1 MAVAEYPAL
10 VEGAKPHVPAS
21 APDCMWLSGLELLEV
36 KPEINFV
43 NVGERCNV
51 AGSRKF
57 LRLINEKKYTFLT
70 DNGVFSK
77 KGLDFGTRTLLE
89 TLKIDEIKGNVLD
102 FGCGYGPI
110 GIYIKTNTN
119 SCVDM
124 VDINKRSIHLAKEN
138 AKINKADVNIF
149 ESNIYSNVT
158 KKYDYIITNPP
169 IRVGK
174 KILYQILFEAKE
186 HLNKNGELW
195 LVVSKD
201 QGAKSLL
208 KDLEK
213 EYTVKVEN
221 KNKGFYIISAINN

>member
-1 MAVAEYPAL
+1 MNHYFTNQ
-10 VEGAKPHVPAS
+10 
-21 APDCMWLSGLELLEV
+21 ELKSNIKE
-36 KPEINFV
+36 FT
-43 NVGERCNV
+43 
-51 AGSRKF
+51 A
-57 LRLINEKKYTFLT
+57 LINEKKYTFLT

-89 TLKIDEIKGNVLD
+89 TLKIEEIKGNVLD

-124 VDINKRSIHLAKEN
+124 VDINKRSLHLAKEN